1 MGEMEN
7 SMRKKFVQIAA
18 VCLLA
23 GVALALGPGAS
34 PTADA
39 ASQGEETIRVGL
51 YYGSSAMDGANLANE
66 VGEGFRF
73 GYFDEDEQFV
83 SLAYSEDTSI
93 SIVKTTN
100 VYYGTSGG
108 YTSYHESN
116 TGSDIVVGCYH
127 IQLPGEYTTFENAL
141 VAASVYDGG
150 FVAYIDGTYYARV
163 GNFTDRAG
171 AEAAQ
176 EELAAQG
183 VTAAIRG
190 TSAYGISVV
199 DTGTNTI
206 LFQYDDSDNSALFG
220 VAPNAAG
227 ETGEKFETWFRGY
240 TKYGTFRYERVNGG
254 DLTIVNILGLE
265 DYVKGVVP
273 YEMSDSWPIE
283 ALKAQAVCART
294 YALANLNRHS
304 SYGFD
309 ICSSTHCQAYY
320 GTNRAGS
327 NSDSA
332 VDQTAGLVATY
343 NGRLAECYYYSSN
356 GGTSEDVSVVWGSD
370 QSRYPYLVGVVD
382 PYEALVVDQISNYEW
397 SYEYTGEELAAEL
410 SQMEYT
416 WATDIVAVTVTEYS
430 RMGNPAYIQFTDA
443 SGLVTPDIS
452 TGALVRNLGLRSY
465 HYTITGGGSSGGQLM
480 VNGQPV
486 DGLDGLYAIGGDGN
500 ISAIGGGAYVI
511 DGNGDIVQ
519 AGSGGG
525 SSSSDGVFTISGAG
539 WGHNV
544 GMSQWGA
551 YAQAQEGRTYL
562 QILTFYYTGI
572 TVERFENI

>member
-1 MGEMEN
+1 
-7 SMRKKFVQIAA
+7 MRKKFVQIAA
-18 VCLLA
+18 VCLATSLLFPLSGTLESA
-23 GVALALGPGAS
+23 SASASHGGDQIVEIGIYFGSGTLPGVN
-34 PTADA
+34 
-39 ASQGEETIRVGL
+39 I
-51 YYGSSAMDGANLANE
+51 ANRE
-66 VGEGFRF
+66 GEGFRL
-73 GYFDEDEQFV
+73 GYYQEDDTFV
-83 SLAYSEDTSI
+83 QLASTSETDI
-93 SIVKTTN
+93 SIVKAMN
-100 VYYGTSGG
+100 VYLYSYYSGGNATYYDYNGQETDSVVIGEYHLRLPGTYGTYEEALAVAS
-108 YTSYHESN
+108 
-116 TGSDIVVGCYH
+116 
-127 IQLPGEYTTFENAL
+127 EYE
-141 VAASVYDGG
+141 DG
-150 FVAYIDGTYYARV
+150 FVSYVDGEFQARV
-163 GNFTDRAG
+163 GNY
-171 AEAAQ
+171 AEREDAVAAQ
-176 EELAAQG
+176 DSMAMTGVSAELCG
-183 VTAAIRG
+183 
-190 TSAYGISVV
+190 SSSVAV
-199 DTGTNTI
+199 NVVRSGTNEI
-206 LFQYDDSDNSALFG
+206 LFQYDGANG
-220 VAPNAAG
+220 VAGLAVEPNAAG
-227 ETGEKFETWFRGY
+227 DQGEDYTTRFHSINWRGGFCFERFS
-240 TKYGTFRYERVNGG
+240 GG
-254 DLTIVNILGLE
+254 DLTISNVLPLD
-265 DYVKGVVP
+265 DYVKGVIP
-273 YEMSDSWPIE
+273 REMSNSWPLE

-294 YALANLNRHS
+294 YALRLMGASRHS
-304 SYGFD
+304 GQFD
-309 ICSSTHCQAYY
+309 LCNESHCQVYL
-320 GTNRAGS
+320 GTSGAGS

-539 WGHNV
+539 RGHNV

-551 YAQAQEGRTYL
+551 YAQALEGRTYL